1 VSSASSGDSTP
12 PPRLVARTR
21 RLDGDVDLLAVAG
34 HDGLLFER
42 GRSGLAGRGEALRIQ
57 WPGGDPAAAARTV
70 AATLAGIETDDEVG
84 LPGCGP
90 VAFGALPFLPGA
102 PSELVVPQVLAGRA
116 ADGTRWVTVVEP
128 TEAPG
133 DGAARRAGDPALP
146 GQDGQP
152 ATAGGDAEPTGG
164 GHGDTP
170 DPSATAGDWSARGD
184 VGDALLARL
193 VATGRAE
200 VGAGFPPPR
209 RYAVESTM
217 DPAEWCALVERATKV
232 LADRPAAGTPDAPGA
247 PALAKVVLARE
258 IRVTADRPL
267 DRVAVLSRLRAAY
280 PDCHLVSVD
289 GLVGASPELLVSRAG
304 DVVRSHPMAGT
315 APRGGD
321 PTTDQRL
328 AASLLA
334 SVKDRAEHQI
344 TIDMVHDTLLGWCS
358 YLDYEAEPS
367 VVAVANVQHLATL
380 VQGRLS
386 RPAPSVLELVAA
398 LHPTPAVA
406 GWPRDEAVA
415 WITAHEGFDRG
426 RYAGTVGWVDGRGNG
441 TWAVALRCAEVDGP
455 MARVFAGN
463 GVVVDSDPQAE
474 LAETQAKLQA
484 LLSAIVR
491 P

>member
-1 VSSASSGDSTP
+1 MT
-12 PPRLVARTR
+12 LVARTR
-21 RLDGDVDLLAVAG
+21 RVDGDVDLLAIAG
-34 HDGLLFER
+34 RDGLLFER
-42 GRSGLAGRGEALRIQ
+42 GRSGLAGQGEALRVP
-57 WPGGDPAAAARTV
+57 WPAGDPMRAAQDVAAA
-70 AATLAGIETDDEVG
+70 LAEIESDDEVG
-84 LPGCGP
+84 LLGCGP
-90 VAFGALPFLPGA
+90 VAFGALPFRPSA
-102 PSELVVPQVLAGRA
+102 ASELVVPRVVAGRA
-116 ADGTRWVTVVEP
+116 DDGTRWVTVVEHVGRGGQHADGV
-128 TEAPG
+128 AP
-133 DGAARRAGDPALP
+133 R
-146 GQDGQP
+146 
-152 ATAGGDAEPTGG
+152 
-164 GHGDTP
+164 
-170 DPSATAGDWSARGD
+170 
-184 VGDALLARL
+184 GDALLTQAL
-193 VATGRAE
+193 AATDST
-200 VGAGFPPPR
+200 PSSPSPR
-209 RYAVESTM
+209 RFAVESTM
-217 DPAEWCALVERATKV
+217 DPAEWCALVEQATKA
-232 LADRPAAGTPDAPGA
+232 LADHQAGSAGEPS
-247 PALAKVVLARE
+247 LAKVVLARE
-258 IRVTADRPL
+258 VVVTADRPL
-267 DRVAVLSRLRAAY
+267 DRVAVLRRLRAAY
-280 PDCHLVSVD
+280 PDCHLVSVE

-334 SVKDRAEHQI
+334 SAKDRAEHQI

-380 VQGRLS
+380 VEGRLS

-406 GWPRDEAVA
+406 GWPRDQAVE
-415 WITAHEGFDRG
+415 WIAAHEGFDRG

-441 TWAVALRCAEVDGP
+441 TWAVSLRCAEIDGGV
-455 MARVFAGN
+455 ARVFAGN